1 MTNDFDAIYQ
11 LMENS
16 FPKNEIR
23 TYEEMKKQITDDR
36 FRFITKYKNDT
47 LIALLGLW
55 GLENCQFVEYLAISE
70 NEQGSGLGS
79 SMMTELLQRTSK
91 VILLEVE
98 PPVDTQ
104 SRKRVVFY
112 ERLGFHL
119 NTRYYSIPP
128 LREGETDLELKL
140 MSYPKMLTDYE
151 FEDYKNELFQELYL
165 ADVQRDKKP

>member
-11 LMENS
+11 LMEKS
-16 FPKNEIR
+16 FPSYEIR
-23 TYEEMKKQITDDR
+23 TYEEMKKQLTDDR
-36 FRFITKYKNDT
+36 FRFITKYKNDV

-55 GLENCQFVEYLAISE
+55 DLENCQFVEYLAISE
-70 NEQGSGLGS
+70 DEQGSGLGS
-79 SMMTELLQRTSK
+79 LMMTELLKGNSK

-104 SRKRVVFY
+104 SRKRVAFY

-119 NTRYYSIPP
+119 NTTYYSIPP

-140 MSYPKMLTDYE
+140 MSYPNLLTDYE
-151 FEDYKNELFQELYL
+151 FEDYKNKLYQELYL
-165 ADVQRDKKP
+165 ADV